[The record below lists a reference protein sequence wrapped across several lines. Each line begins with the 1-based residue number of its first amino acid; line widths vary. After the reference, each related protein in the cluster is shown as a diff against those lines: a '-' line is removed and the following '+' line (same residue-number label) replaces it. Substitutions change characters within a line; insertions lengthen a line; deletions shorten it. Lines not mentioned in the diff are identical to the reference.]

1 MKQKI
6 ITIKSKNKAGFTR
19 TLGEVEFSQMIDKD
33 NFEIIT
39 STKDEGDGLPD
50 DNWTKKEIISY
61 LKAKGVDFKSKET
74 KDVLLA
80 KCL

>member
-19 TLGEVEFSQMIDKD
+19 TLGEVECSQMMDKD

-61 LKAKGVDFKSKET
+61 LNLMFYQQWVDS
-74 KDVLLA
+74 LPNN
-80 KCL
+80 